1 MNVHVIAGTYEL
13 FRHFLPF
20 LFSPF
25 RRTCAEAP
33 LLAWSGPLSLRR
45 ITQMYVADANHP
57 SCYHATTAD
66 TADWSHNCIRIFV
79 DLASSLPLRFIPMSS
94 DQASPEL
101 TTRDVLA
108 QVGRRIEL
116 LETDI
121 RTIDSKVDLL
131 SEKIDTR
138 FRHLTTTI
146 VAAAG
151 VLVAIVGAFAA
162 YLT

>member
-1 MNVHVIAGTYEL
+1 
-13 FRHFLPF
+13 
-20 LFSPF
+20 
-25 RRTCAEAP
+25 
-33 LLAWSGPLSLRR
+33 
-45 ITQMYVADANHP
+45 
-57 SCYHATTAD
+57 
-66 TADWSHNCIRIFV
+66 
-79 DLASSLPLRFIPMSS
+79 MSS
-94 DQASPEL
+94 DQTSPEL
-101 TTRDVLA
+101 TTRDVLV

-151 VLVAIVGAFAA
+151 VLVAIAGAFAA
-162 YLT
+162 YLTVLRDLPA

>member
-1 MNVHVIAGTYEL
+1 M
-13 FRHFLPF
+13 
-20 LFSPF
+20 S
-25 RRTCAEAP
+25 
-33 LLAWSGPLSLRR
+33 
-45 ITQMYVADANHP
+45 ADQ
-57 SCYHATTAD
+57 T
-66 TADWSHNCIRIFV
+66 
-79 DLASSLPLRFIPMSS
+79 
-94 DQASPEL
+94 SPEL

-121 RTIDSKVDLL
+121 RSIDSKVDLL

-151 VLVAIVGAFAA
+151 VLVAVVGAFAA
-162 YLT
+162 YLTLLRDLPA